1 MNQNG
6 DFSPSEGRVSIHI
19 DRFAKNLE
27 NETFIKKICKMLMIE
42 IYTVI
47 NNIVPQIVN
56 SHFHFRENVHIIRNF
71 RILSNSTKKT
81 VRYGLETVSH
91 RSLFSWTNLPK
102 VYKSQTTLHA
112 FKANLERKLKIV
124 ISSIKNI
131 YIHICPTHVRIIDDN
146 YHML

>member
-19 DRFAKNLE
+19 DRFAKNLQK
-27 NETFIKKICKMLMIE
+27 ETFIKKICKMLMIE

-81 VRYGLETVSH
+81 VRYGLETVFH

-102 VYKSQTTLHA
+102 VYKSQTSLHA
-112 FKANLERKLKIV
+112 FKAKTKRWNTEIGECRLCKHHKGNLGFI
-124 ISSIKNI
+124 
-131 YIHICPTHVRIIDDN
+131 
-146 YHML
+146 